1 MFDTELLFRENT
13 ETSNVRWNIKNGRVI
28 IPFKRQRIDGKAIR
42 QLLKIVNTIEKKFAG
57 SKIPLTIDMGDV
69 VFADKL
75 TLVIFECIC
84 FYIITICK
92 RTVYLQYLISQND
105 IWTEGVRSAPFLLLG
120 THNKEHTDKFIKKFK
135 FEAFG
140 NHFRKIIGPSE
151 DKMELSK
158 LMTEIELFLRL
169 FSVGEDC
176 RDKISEVIV
185 ELVGNA
191 GEHAKTESLLDVD
204 VTFPYTNS
212 RTGEDVYGINIV
224 ILNFSHRLFGTA
236 LKEKLHSD
244 HTPEMRNSLRY
255 HTVLNAYENHA
266 KQFNDW
272 YGEEDFYNIA
282 SFQHKISGRED
293 ALLYGGTG
301 LTKLIE
307 SLEKMSDAHHC
318 YMLTG
323 CRVINFISEHL
334 LYGNDEW
341 ISFNGSKDFFDNIPD
356 KSVISGCPVYFPGT
370 AYNLNFVMKKET
382 ENGSKN

>member
-1 MFDTELLFRENT
+1 MFDTKLLFQENAG
-13 ETSNVRWNIKNGRVI
+13 TSNVKWNIKNGRVML
-28 IPFKRQRIDGKAIR
+28 PFERQRIDGVAIR
-42 QLLKIVNTIEKKFAG
+42 QLLKIVNTVEWKFSG
-57 SKIPLTIDMGDV
+57 LKIPLIIIMGDV

-75 TLVIFECIC
+75 TMVIFECIC

-92 RTVYLQYLISQND
+92 RNVYLQYRISKND
-105 IWTEGVRSAPFLLLG
+105 IWTEGIRSAPFLLLG
-120 THNKEHTDKFIKKFK
+120 THDREHTDKFIKKFK
-135 FEAFG
+135 FDAFS
-140 NHFRKIIGPSE
+140 NHFRKIISPSE

-158 LMTEIELFLRL
+158 LMTDIELFLRL

-191 GEHAKTESLLDVD
+191 GEHAKTESLLDID
-204 VTFPYTNS
+204 VTFPYTNR
-212 RTGEDVYGINIV
+212 RTGDDVYGINIV

-244 HTPEMRNSLRY
+244 NTSEIQNNSRY
-255 HTVLNAYENHA
+255 HKVLNAYKNHA
-266 KQFNDW
+266 KQFNAW

-301 LTKLIE
+301 LTKLIV

-323 CRVINFISEHL
+323 RRVINFISEHL
-334 LYGNDEW
+334 LYGSDEW
-341 ISFNGSKDFFDNIPD
+341 ISFNGTKDFSDSIPD
-356 KSVISGCPVYFPGT
+356 NSVISECPVYFPGT

-382 ENGSKN
+382 ENGSEN